1 MDTTPKDGAKSDPI
15 EDIRNLT
22 TEIRE
27 LLRKQVLG
35 EDDFWSRYDMA
46 ADVYDKAQLH
56 RQNDNLDVLL
66 IFAGLFSAVNTAFI
80 VLTIVNLSAPPSY
93 KMEQLL
99 TFLVNRTDPTTLS
112 AEDFNPSFVPHTAA
126 IRQSCLF
133 FASLCSSILAAAGAV
148 LGKQWLRKY
157 ERTGQVGSHEA
168 QGRIRTEKW
177 YGSEEWGLRAV
188 IELLPNL
195 LLVSVGLFFA
205 AVADYLWATRKPVAV
220 VVLVFIV
227 VGVLLYAIMV
237 ISAAIDKDCPFQT
250 APSGLL
256 REGIKEMREFSS
268 RNLETEAPEKDSR
281 ALRFRRVLEWLPNHL
296 HHDSP
301 RPQDEIA
308 DTTPPTHTPLR
319 SRLTSNARSL
329 YAWVIELLP
338 SRRSHA
344 PHVDLES
351 TALSETVGEPAAPAQ
366 PEEIEAPAQPEES
379 QEKVAVEAV
388 GDEGAHVEKSSP
400 WAWLKKKVFKGAEG
414 AAASPDEQD
423 KAKGEDPAALPRGS
437 SQTID
442 LTDMWKEFGAGM
454 TDEEKLFQKTAL
466 IDEKISARSI
476 VWMMENATN
485 KTDLL
490 SAADMIPS
498 LTRREATELMAGQKA
513 MTRLI
518 DLFQSSLTVVVDS
531 NATDADDALIFGR
544 AVAHVLLA
552 DPASCLETVRE
563 ALLESQVR
571 SLWTSYWKAQL
582 IQPSLQALCAGM
594 FAMTSEND
602 TVESFPAAAAAA
614 FEEMQRGKVEPT
626 TVVAFSGLLTLSRFG
641 LSGAILE
648 YGIPHSDALFS
659 LVCLEIIERTNGQRS
674 SLADRVRYFWLAR
687 DGSGTLGLMSKALQ
701 AQSDQIAK
709 GHVRKSLLELH
720 TRLLLAFRQR
730 SIQSYPSGR
739 EDFLKA
745 VAGHQVLISHAADD
759 FGPVEDQPVEVGPR
773 VTEQRKPPA
782 KTPGEASTTPSRRW
796 DQLRLITW
804 EDRVKEDPPV
814 PADTLPGEIRAYAR
828 QLELLLGDGTEW
840 WLKAAESEVFIDTV
854 KTEANS
860 ATVDQMLKEPTFPLA
875 DLKKNYSIIPLSS
888 LTPFIEHAL
897 GCDVPVVLAATYK
910 LLNAVGEGAWDIA
923 SGPRLGRPLV
933 VTPKLGCAV
942 ISSLSINA
950 RKMDMF
956 YFATSNQFDLE
967 GLLYWLAESVKEDKG
982 LGEAFSSSG
991 AASLFV
997 STIRNTYKASGGD
1010 NNYVWC
1016 IAFLFLRTWT
1026 TSSDQQKD
1034 PAPAEGAREGDTSL
1048 QEVCVAFKE
1057 YALGTMVRLQNF
1069 RTNPDLFR
1077 HSATFIEEV
1086 YRLRPYL
1093 AVGLEL
1099 DDVRDKLMGAS
1110 AGWWG
1115 ETEVIPPNWD
1125 AAAKPVPRVVATIT
1139 EADTE
1144 EKWIRT
1150 KEINLFLDIAIKYKA
1165 ESVAM
1170 TKAVELSLT
1179 NPNFPL
1185 VGLLKSDANQPPSS
1199 LVLVLI
1205 CALKSKVFTVFDAA
1219 YQLIGELGQRAGSRY
1234 GGPRDGKPFVINVEL
1249 GRSVMQSLSANV
1261 VAKAPGF
1268 SIVSYAGEHEDN
1280 LVGLLYWLSESARH
1294 APELATPIGTSGV
1307 TSLFVEGISG
1317 AGRKGW
1323 ASTSSLE
1330 DRVMWH
1336 LVFLYLSMW
1345 AASETRSTGGSA
1357 EKTPSLQP
1365 YQDGAMSDA
1374 VCRTLAWYIHEHMTH
1389 TLNDYYPDDQ
1399 DVLRKT
1405 FAFIEQ
1411 VFLTRPVAGLKFG
1424 LDAACEELIRFAAGW
1439 NEGLGMDACWKKA
1452 RNAYPWAGQA
1462 HSMDVYNDVSNQ
1474 DQTFMFSSQPRFG
1487 LPSQG

>member
-126 IRQSCLF
+126 IRQNCLF

-552 DPASCLETVRE
+552 DPASCLETVRK

-674 SLADRVRYFWLAR
+674 SLADR
-687 DGSGTLGLMSKALQ
+687 
-701 AQSDQIAK
+701 
-709 GHVRKSLLELH
+709 
-720 TRLLLAFRQR
+720 
-730 SIQSYPSGR
+730 
-739 EDFLKA
+739 
-745 VAGHQVLISHAADD
+745 
-759 FGPVEDQPVEVGPR
+759 
-773 VTEQRKPPA
+773 
-782 KTPGEASTTPSRRW
+782 TPGEASTTPSRRW

-804 EDRVKEDPPV
+804 EDRVKEDPLV
-814 PADTLPGEIRAYAR
+814 PTDTLPGEIRAYAR

-860 ATVDQMLKEPTFPLA
+860 ATVDEMLKEPTFPLA

-910 LLNAVGEGAWDIA
+910 LLNAVGEGAWDKA

-1034 PAPAEGAREGDTSL
+1034 PAPAEGEREGDTSL

-1099 DDVRDKLMGAS
+1099 DDVRDKLVGAS
-1110 AGWWG
+1110 ADWRGK
-1115 ETEVIPPNWD
+1115 TEVIPPNWD

-1185 VGLLKSDANQPPSS
+1185 IGLLKSDANQPPSS

-1219 YQLIGELGQRAGSRY
+1219 YQLIGEIGLRAGSRY
-1234 GGPRDGKPFVINVEL
+1234 RGPRDGKPFVINVEL

-1317 AGRKGW
+1317 IGRKGW
-1323 ASTSSLE
+1323 TSTSSLE
-1330 DRVMWH
+1330 DVVMWH

-1462 HSMDVYNDVSNQ
+1462 HSMDLG
-1474 DQTFMFSSQPRFG
+1474 P
-1487 LPSQG
+1487 

>member
-126 IRQSCLF
+126 IRQNCLF

-188 IELLPNL
+188 IEVLPNL

-614 FEEMQRGKVEPT
+614 AFEEMQRGKVEPT

-674 SLADRVRYFWLAR
+674 SLADR
-687 DGSGTLGLMSKALQ
+687 
-701 AQSDQIAK
+701 
-709 GHVRKSLLELH
+709 
-720 TRLLLAFRQR
+720 
-730 SIQSYPSGR
+730 
-739 EDFLKA
+739 
-745 VAGHQVLISHAADD
+745 
-759 FGPVEDQPVEVGPR
+759 
-773 VTEQRKPPA
+773 
-782 KTPGEASTTPSRRW
+782 TPGEASTTPSRRW

-1219 YQLIGELGQRAGSRY
+1219 YQLIGELGLRAGSRY
-1234 GGPRDGKPFVINVEL
+1234 RGPRDGKPFVINVEL

-1462 HSMDVYNDVSNQ
+1462 HSMDVCQ
-1474 DQTFMFSSQPRFG
+1474 WARLGGLKRTCMISSP
-1487 LPSQG
+1487 LMS